1 MEIAG
6 KSTTKQLLSGLPSKD
21 IMENSTEEQI
31 KNLNEMQ
38 ASRGLDPETRQLIG
52 ILLTTIQS
60 LDQEIGSLQQR
71 ITKLEEI
78 AETQQKRAW
87 YSERK

>member
-38 ASRGLDPETRQLIG
+38 ASRGLDPETRQ
-52 ILLTTIQS
+52 
-60 LDQEIGSLQQR
+60 
-71 ITKLEEI
+71 
-78 AETQQKRAW
+78 
-87 YSERK
+87 